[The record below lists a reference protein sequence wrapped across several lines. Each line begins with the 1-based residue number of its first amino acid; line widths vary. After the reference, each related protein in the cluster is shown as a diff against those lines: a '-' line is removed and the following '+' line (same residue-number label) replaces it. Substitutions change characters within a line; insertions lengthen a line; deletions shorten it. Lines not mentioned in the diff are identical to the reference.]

1 MSTEMVPFVVELGGS
16 PWPLWRQSAD
26 SKVALAKDLDVAR
39 WLGYTDL
46 HKIRELITRYGDELG
61 GVSATAAE
69 TSPRGGRPAVSNF
82 LTREQAL
89 FIAAK
94 SETPNATAV
103 LKTMIAVFVKAH
115 DLLAG
120 YAERIA
126 YLESENRRLSTARPA
141 STLRPT
147 DIAAAWARAHLEA
160 SKEPLPLREA
170 WARYVVWS
178 QEKGL
183 PMPLHLSTLSSGVAA
198 MFHQVRQPGRVAYYC
213 AFRAEPLPVELPE
226 PAQSRQQS
234 LPFAA
239 AQQHDGPDLADRA
252 LRVLERHPGGLGAE
266 HMAQV
271 LGAPVPVMT
280 AVLGGM
286 VEAGAL
292 GVKPAAARLLYRVAE
307 REPEQAPMTDIQRRV
322 YEYMETQPPGQRIP
336 TQEIAK
342 AIGCELSPSQL
353 SKVGM
358 AARALGYEQ
367 VRHESGSG
375 WRKPEVN

>member
-1 MSTEMVPFVVELGGS
+1 MSTSLTMFNFHGDAIECIPEGDF
-16 PWPLWRQSAD
+16 LWVAIRPIC
-26 SKVALAKDLDVAR
+26 VALGVDDKTQREKLAARSWATLGQRAALAADGRERELFCIDLDSLPM
-39 WLGYTDL
+39 WLATIDERRVPEGIRPKLIRYQREAKKALADFFFKKTDP
-46 HKIRELITRYGDELG
+46 RDALIADLRRQL
-61 GVSATAAE
+61 ATQRGPAA
-69 TSPRGGRPAVSNF
+69 
-82 LTREQAL
+82 
-89 FIAAK
+89 
-94 SETPNATAV
+94 
-103 LKTMIAVFVKAH
+103 
-115 DLLAG
+115 
-120 YAERIA
+120 
-126 YLESENRRLSTARPA
+126 
-141 STLRPT
+141 LRPT

-226 PAQSRQQS
+226 PQSRQQA
-234 LPFAA
+234 LPFA

-342 AIGCELSPSQL
+342 AIGCDLSPSQL